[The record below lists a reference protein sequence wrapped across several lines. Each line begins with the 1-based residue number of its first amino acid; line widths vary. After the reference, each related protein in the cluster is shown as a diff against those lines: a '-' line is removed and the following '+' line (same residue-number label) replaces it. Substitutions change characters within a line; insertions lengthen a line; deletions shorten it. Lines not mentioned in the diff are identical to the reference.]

1 MFNTGLGVFGGGV
14 ATAGIGSST
23 SGGYAPASAMA
34 PGSAMASGNY
44 GANPFAPTH
53 PAGVAFWVGVT
64 SVALLALLW
73 YSLPQ

>member
-1 MFNTGLGVFGGGV
+1 LFNTGLGAFGGAV

-34 PGSAMASGNY
+34 PGSAMASSGSS
-44 GANPFAPTH
+44 NPFAPTH

-64 SVALLALLW
+64 SVALLCLLW
-73 YSLPQ
+73 YSLPE